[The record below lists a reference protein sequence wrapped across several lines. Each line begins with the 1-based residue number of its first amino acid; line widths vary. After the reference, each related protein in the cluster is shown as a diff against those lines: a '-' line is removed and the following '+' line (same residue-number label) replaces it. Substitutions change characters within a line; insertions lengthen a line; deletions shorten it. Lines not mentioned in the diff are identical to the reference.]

1 MFKIGDQVQGYVI
14 NANDEDELVTGTFMF
29 RTEDDEEYIQD
40 IVILTADGD
49 LVYIDEQ
56 DIIRA

>member
-56 DIIRA
+56 DIIWA

>member
-1 MFKIGDQVQGYVI
+1 MFNIGDQVQGYVI